1 MVKIFRDKSPINI
14 LFLVLLSLMVHFHF
28 FFKATNVVTFNNDG
42 IFSVL
47 IKNYLPD
54 SGHPFLVFVY
64 FLVIL
69 LQSVR
74 INQLLMELKLFHKSG
89 YTVGMTYVILTGFI
103 IEWGAVTPALFANS
117 LLILIFFMSTKLFNQ
132 SNPKTLLFNIG
143 LIVGVTVL
151 CYHPSAIIILIL
163 MFTLGI
169 MRSFRLQEWFILLI
183 GIALPYYFI
192 AGWLFLHDEL
202 YKITNFIPQ
211 TSFGIPNFK
220 IDNIFIQSVAV
231 LGLSFLSGL
240 ICWRQFSSRLLIQMR
255 KNWNALLLMC
265 LVLLA
270 APFVYKDFGIYSS
283 IMCIVPLSAFISNGF
298 SYPKRLVFPNLLFL
312 LMMAVVVYN
321 NWYMIKF

>member
-151 CYHPSAIIILIL
+151 C
-163 MFTLGI
+163 
-169 MRSFRLQEWFILLI
+169 
-183 GIALPYYFI
+183 
-192 AGWLFLHDEL
+192 
-202 YKITNFIPQ
+202 
-211 TSFGIPNFK
+211 
-220 IDNIFIQSVAV
+220 
-231 LGLSFLSGL
+231 
-240 ICWRQFSSRLLIQMR
+240 
-255 KNWNALLLMC
+255 
-265 LVLLA
+265 
-270 APFVYKDFGIYSS
+270 
-283 IMCIVPLSAFISNGF
+283 
-298 SYPKRLVFPNLLFL
+298 
-312 LMMAVVVYN
+312 
-321 NWYMIKF
+321 